1 VANAAQKEISIQIGA
16 TMQSYIEINPLST
29 SNSGGVE
36 AAVFDSILVVR
47 KRECSLLGEDPQS
60 PVALRLASVRGELQR
75 LLAGQRVRVDSI
87 ERTLARAVRPSP
99 ANSPEGGESGLA
111 TDPEAVEVGR

>member
-1 VANAAQKEISIQIGA
+1 MQTEIYTNRKITS
-16 TMQSYIEINPLST
+16 TPFREPIEVVVSD
-29 SNSGGVE
+29 S
-36 AAVFDSILVVR
+36 VFALR
-47 KRECSLLGEDPQS
+47 ERECSLLGEDPQS

-87 ERTLARAVRPSP
+87 ERTLARAVQPSP

-111 TDPEAVEVGR
+111 IEPAVAEVCGA